1 MWELGGTVLQI
12 NCLTNTERLLEQLRE
27 TGASHLVCD
36 SFNIEQGLNLR
47 QQLESLK
54 HVIQVGES
62 EGHEDVVTVKSL
74 MEAETNTRIG
84 GGKFDWDKAPI
95 CLMFTT
101 RNGESKIVKHTNK
114 SLTAQVF
121 SPKGASNNW
130 FDQVIFSNYSNSHH
144 FPLSCQNVGDS
155 LFCAAWFFHFP
166 GLVCW
171 SLCALQGVSMYFM
184 SEYSD
189 QQLLGALADTR
200 VPNVVLYPWQVS
212 GAGAPSDVSN
222 DDDHVRCG

>member
-1 MWELGGTVLQI
+1 MWELGGTILQI

-27 TGASHLVCD
+27 TSASHLVCD

-47 QQLESLK
+47 QQLEGLK
-54 HVIQVGES
+54 QIIQVGES

-74 MEAETNTRIG
+74 MDAEANTRIG
-84 GGKFDWDKAPI
+84 GGKFDWDMAPI

-130 FDQVIFSNYSNSHH
+130 FDQVFVRFFLQTWYLNFMPEHRRLFVLCRLV
-144 FPLSCQNVGDS
+144 FP
-155 LFCAAWFFHFP
+155 FP
-166 GLVCW
+166 RLGVLVPVRPPGT
-171 SLCALQGVSMYFM
+171 LH
-184 SEYSD
+184 
-189 QQLLGALADTR
+189 
-200 VPNVVLYPWQVS
+200 VL
-212 GAGAPSDVSN
+212 
-222 DDDHVRCG
+222 HV

>member
-1 MWELGGTVLQI
+1 MTNVGAGLAKLGVGAGTVVCIWASNHVEYWLVSYKAIAAIYNILSHFENDAQFLKVCLAVWELGGTILQI
-12 NCLTNTERLLEQLRE
+12 NCLTNTERLLEQLKE
-27 TGASHLVCD
+27 TSASHLVCD

-54 HVIQVGES
+54 QIIQVGES

-74 MEAETNTRIG
+74 MDAEANTRIG
-84 GGKFDWDKAPI
+84 GGKFDWDMAPI

-130 FDQVIFSNYSNSHH
+130 FDQVF
-144 FPLSCQNVGDS
+144 VR
-155 LFCAAWFFHFP
+155 LFFKH
-166 GLVCW
+166 
-171 SLCALQGVSMYFM
+171 SI
-184 SEYSD
+184 
-189 QQLLGALADTR
+189 
-200 VPNVVLYPWQVS
+200 
-212 GAGAPSDVSN
+212 
-222 DDDHVRCG
+222 

>member
-130 FDQVIFSNYSNSHH
+130 FDQVIFSNYSNSQH
-144 FPLSCQNVGDS
+144 FTLFVRMSGTPCSAPPGSSISPGWCAGPCARSRASLCTSCQSTVTSSCSGPWPTLGYPMWCS
-155 LFCAAWFFHFP
+155 TP
-166 GLVCW
+166 GRSV
-171 SLCALQGVSMYFM
+171 
-184 SEYSD
+184 
-189 QQLLGALADTR
+189 
-200 VPNVVLYPWQVS
+200 
-212 GAGAPSDVSN
+212 AGGCICCD
-222 DDDHVRCG
+222 